1 MLTFL
6 ADLGCVAA
14 FGIVYC
20 LLICLHTYA
29 PALCEA
35 IIAHLRN
42 SSHSNPSAA
51 KTTSNGRTSAAATKK
66 LSTVSKSA

>member
-1 MLTFL
+1 VLNFL

-20 LLICLHTYA
+20 VLICLHTYA

-35 IIAHLRN
+35 IIARLRN
-42 SSHSNPSAA
+42 GSSSAA
-51 KTTSNGRTSAAATKK
+51 KPAQTARATTAASKKVSA
-66 LSTVSKSA
+66 VSKSD